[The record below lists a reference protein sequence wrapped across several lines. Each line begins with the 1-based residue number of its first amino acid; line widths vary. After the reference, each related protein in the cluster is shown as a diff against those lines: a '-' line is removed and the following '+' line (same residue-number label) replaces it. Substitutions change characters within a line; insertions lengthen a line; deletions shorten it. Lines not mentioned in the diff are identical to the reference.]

1 MIIIKEK
8 MSDHMIIIA
17 LTEPRPTELENK
29 IQKGP
34 FSKIKFLNQY
44 ILCKKEKGKKSREN
58 PKSDWNQ
65 FEIEIR

>member
-1 MIIIKEK
+1 
-8 MSDHMIIIA
+8 MIIIA
-17 LTEPRPTELENK
+17 HTEPRPDELENE

-34 FSKIKFLNQY
+34 FNKIKFLNQY
-44 ILCKKEKGKKSREN
+44 CAKKNTREN